1 MGKKIVIVMVNYSL
15 IIIRSGQY
23 CPAIRLVMMPPDQSC
38 QLPSSDGIRVCYH
51 AVIYRADALPR
62 DSRREKIPTGDYKQ
76 IHSAKSSVIYEVTVC
91 HPSRPI
97 NLSYT

>member
-1 MGKKIVIVMVNYSL
+1 MGKKIVIVMVNRSL
-15 IIIRSGQY
+15 TIIRSGQY

-38 QLPSSDGIRVCYH
+38 QLPSSIRICYH
-51 AVIYRADALPR
+51 AVIYRADALAR
-62 DSRREKIPTGDYKQ
+62 DSRREKIPTGNYKQ
-76 IHSAKSSVIYEVTVC
+76 IHSAKSSAIYEVTVC